1 MKTGI
6 GVSRGYAVGTAFVM
20 TAPEIFT
27 FNNTGTSREEETERL
42 REAIRETQE
51 QLQEIIEKA
60 RQTLCEKEV
69 KIIESHLGFLTDP
82 EFTGKAFSM
91 IRETSVSAEKAI
103 SDVTQSLCGTF
114 SSFEDE
120 YTRERAADIRDV
132 GDRILRNLFGNKEKI
147 DLGSLLP
154 NTVLFAHD
162 LKPSDTV
169 MIDSSRVV
177 AIVTETGGRTSHT
190 AILAKALGIAA
201 VVGCTGILENLEA
214 GTPVAVD
221 GESGQVLISPDEK
234 TTRLYRSLAEQCEQK
249 KQKAVS
255 QEQLFTKDGYK
266 ILVKANIGSM
276 GDLKSALKNGTD
288 GVGLFRTEFLYM
300 GRTTAPSE
308 EEQFHVYKEAAL
320 LLEGKPLTIRTLD
333 IGGDK
338 NIPYLELQ
346 KEKNPFLGVR
356 AIRLCLKKPEL
367 LRVQLRAV
375 LRASHYGNIQMMFPM
390 ISSLGELDAA
400 KKILKECSSKLER
413 EGIPFDR
420 SMKVGMMIEVPSAA
434 IIAADFAEKVDF
446 FSIGTNDL
454 TQYTLAADRMNE
466 NVAKLYDPMHPAV
479 LRLIQSTIKAAHQAS
494 IPCCMCGELASDEK
508 AIPLLLEYGLDEFSV
523 SPGALWETKSILMDT
538 VGCKV

>member
-20 TAPEIFT
+20 TAREIFT

-42 REAIRETQE
+42 RQAIRKTRK

-103 SDVTQSLCGTF
+103 SDVTKSLYGAF

-132 GDRILRNLFGNKEKI
+132 GDRILRSLSGNKEKI

-201 VVGCTGILENLEA
+201 VVGCTGILENLQTGA
-214 GTPVAVD
+214 SVAVD
-221 GESGQVLISPDEK
+221 GKSGQVLISPDEK
-234 TTRLYRSLAEQCEQK
+234 TVRLYRSLAEQCEQK

-255 QEQLFTKDGYK
+255 QEQLFNKDGHR
-266 ILVKANIGSM
+266 ILVKANIGGM
-276 GDLKSALKNGTD
+276 GDLKSALKNGAD
-288 GVGLFRTEFLYM
+288 GIGLFRTEFLYM

-308 EEQFHVYKEAAL
+308 EEQFHIYKEAAL
-320 LLEGKPLTIRTLD
+320 LLKGKPLTIRTLD

-346 KEKNPFLGVR
+346 KEQNPFLGVR

-375 LRASHYGNIQMMFPM
+375 LRASYYGNIQMMFPM